1 MVNPS
6 LPSRVLAASKS
17 QLRFQLPCGLLLLAM
32 VTYSLVAAA
41 RLNKTGASSTS
52 FKVAGPAGM
61 TIEGKTTEMSV
72 ADDGTT
78 VTITV
83 PLGNIN
89 TGIGLRDDHTKKA
102 LEVDTYPTTTLKVAR
117 AALKFPAAG
126 AESSG
131 DAKGTLTL
139 HGQTKDVTFHYTAKL
154 DGDTY
159 AVQGNA
165 RINVDDYGVKRP
177 SYLGVTVKP
186 DVDITTSFQAKD
198 N

>member
-1 MVNPS
+1 MDRDN
-6 LPSRVLAASKS
+6 
-17 QLRFQLPCGLLLLAM
+17 RFQTSLLGGAALLAM
-32 VTYSLVAAA
+32 VTFSLVAAA
-41 RLNKTGASSTS
+41 KLNKTGSSSTS
-52 FKVAGPAGM
+52 FKAAGPAGL
-61 TIEGKTTEMSV
+61 TIEGTTADMSV

-83 PLGNIN
+83 PLANLD
-89 TGIGLRDDHTKKA
+89 TGIGVRNDHTKKA
-102 LEVDTYPTTTLKVAR
+102 LEVGSYPTTTLTVAR

-139 HGQTKDVTFHYTAKL
+139 HGQTKDVTFHYSARL

-159 AVQGNA
+159 SVKGST

-186 DVDITTSFQAKD
+186 DVDLSTSFQAKD